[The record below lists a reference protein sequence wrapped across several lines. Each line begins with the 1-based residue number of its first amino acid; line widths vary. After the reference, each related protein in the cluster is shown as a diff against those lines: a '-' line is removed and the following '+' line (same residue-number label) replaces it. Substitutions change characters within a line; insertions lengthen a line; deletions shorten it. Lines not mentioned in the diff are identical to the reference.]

1 MRKIA
6 TIDCSDIIELDD
18 GSVRFFAGATIDGDG
33 ANGQFGQPPCYAP
46 GSYNGQTLDVLANAG
61 EPGNWYGVVTNTGE
75 KTGKPIVQKGTD
87 PCPGAYVSATS
98 LYLPGKNGERLPD
111 SCPLKYVDSA
121 TVPFVAVPPVIVK
134 TIADPVL
141 GCHCL
146 VTNSKTGRTTDAVVA
161 DVGPSNHLGEISVAC
176 ARALGVST
184 GTTHPANGGGA
195 SSPTIRYQLFPG
207 KAAVVNGV
215 IYPLQRK

>member
-6 TIDCSDIIELDD
+6 TIDNIDIIELDD

-46 GSYNGQTLDVLANAG
+46 DCYVGHTLDVLANAG
-61 EPGNWYGVVTNTGE
+61 EPGNWYGIVTNTGR
-75 KTGKPIVQKGTD
+75 KTGKPVVQKETD

-98 LYLPGKNGERLPD
+98 LCLPGKNGAPLPD

-134 TIADPVL
+134 TFVDPVL
-141 GCHCL
+141 GCRCL
-146 VTNSKTGRTTDAVVA
+146 VTNSRTGRTTDAVVA
-161 DVGPSNHLGEISVAC
+161 DTGPSDHLGEISVAC

-184 GTTHPANGGGA
+184 GTNHPANGGGA

-207 KAAVVNGV
+207 KPAVVNGV
-215 IYPLQRK
+215 TYPLQRG

>member
-6 TIDCSDIIELDD
+6 TINNSDIIELDD

-46 GSYNGQTLDVLANAG
+46 DCYDGQTLDVLANAG
-61 EPGNWYGVVTNTGE
+61 EPGNWCGVVTNTGTE
-75 KTGKPIVQKGTD
+75 KGKPIIQKKTD

-98 LYLPGKNGERLPD
+98 LCLPGENGKPLPD
-111 SCPLKYVDSA
+111 SSPLKYVDSA
-121 TVPFVAVPPVIVK
+121 TVPFIAVPPIIIQEVSRI
-134 TIADPVL
+134 VL

-146 VTNSKTGRTTDAVVA
+146 VTNSRTGRTTDAVVA
-161 DVGPSNHLGEISVAC
+161 DIGPSDHLGEISVAC
-176 ARALGVST
+176 ARVLGVST

-195 SSPTIRYQLFPG
+195 SSATIRYQLFPG

-215 IYPLQRK
+215 TYPLQCR

>member
-6 TIDCSDIIELDD
+6 TINGSDIIALDD

-33 ANGQFGQPPCYAP
+33 GNGQFGQPPCYAP
-46 GSYNGQTLDVLANAG
+46 DSYDGQTLDILANAG
-61 EPGNWYGVVTNTGE
+61 EPGNWYGVITNTGK
-75 KTGKPIVQKGTD
+75 KTGKPIVQKKSD

-98 LYLPGKNGERLPD
+98 LYLPGNDGEALPD
-111 SCPLKYVDSA
+111 SSPLKYVDSA
-121 TVPFVAVPPVIVK
+121 TVPFVAVPPIIVK
-134 TIADPVL
+134 AVADPVL

-146 VTNSKTGRTTDAVVA
+146 VTSSVTGRTTDAVVA

-184 GTTHPANGGGA
+184 GTMHPANGGGA
-195 SSPTIRYQLFPG
+195 ASPTIRYQLFPG

-215 IYPLQRK
+215 TYPLQRC